1 MEPNWEKKRRK
12 FIEIFGNLGI
22 YIFEVELIN
31 VFVLLGNRCLEEGAE
46 EFFLKPVRLADV
58 NKLKPH
64 MMKAKCRD
72 EKLEKQEKERDSEE
86 KLDKNDSRSELHKQE
101 QQEPQQH
108 HQQQPLLPLQ
118 QQQQQANSNKR
129 KTVEEGLSPDRTR
142 PRYSG
147 LTTVV

>member
-1 MEPNWEKKRRK
+1 MEN
-12 FIEIFGNLGI
+12 FGNLGI

-31 VFVLLGNRCLEEGAE
+31 VFVLGNRCLEEGAE

-64 MMKAKCRD
+64 MMKTKCRD
-72 EKLEKQEKERDSEE
+72 EKLEKQDKERDSEE

-101 QQEPQQH
+101 QQEPQQ
-108 HQQQPLLPLQ
+108 PLLPLQ

-129 KTVEEGLSPDRTR
+129 KTMEEGLSPDRTR